1 MSTHHAIDA
10 VLKSAAERRDVPG
23 VVAMAADDRGV
34 IYQGAFGKR
43 DLGADAAMSTDTVF
57 WIASMTK
64 ALVSAAAMQMVEQGK
79 VGIDQDLGA
88 ILPALADRRVIEGW
102 DAEGKP
108 RLRPARG
115 PITLRHLLTHTAGF
129 SYEMWNADIGRYQA
143 HAGLPG
149 ITSCENR
156 ALETPLIADPG
167 TRWEYGIN
175 IDFVGKL
182 VEKLSGQRLDAYL
195 QDHIFAPLGMS
206 ETGFKI
212 RDDQRPRLARM
223 HARLPDG
230 VLAPIDFETPQDP
243 EFHMGGGGLY
253 STAGNYLT
261 FCRMILGDG
270 SLGGKQVLKP
280 ESVAAMRENQMGDL
294 VVTRLVT
301 VAEAASNDAEFFPGM
316 VKKWSFGFMLNT
328 EAVPARRAA
337 NSLTWAGLGNTYF
350 WIDPTSR
357 VCGVI
362 LTQILPFADAKVLA
376 LYDAFEEAVYAAR
389 GGERRVA

>member
-1 MSTHHAIDA
+1 MAANHTIDA
-10 VLKSAAERRDVPG
+10 VLSEAVGRGDVPG
-23 VVAMAADDRGV
+23 VVAMAADAGGP
-34 IYQGAFGKR
+34 IYQGAFGRR
-43 DLGADAAMSTDTVF
+43 DLGADAAMTTDTVF

-64 ALVSAAAMQMVEQGK
+64 AVVSAAAMQMVEQGW
-79 VGIDQDLGA
+79 VGLDQDLGA
-88 ILPALADRRVIEGW
+88 ILPTLANRKVIEGW
-102 DAEGKP
+102 DAAGVP
-108 RLRPARG
+108 RLRPARR

-129 SYEMWNADIGRYQA
+129 SYEMWNDDIRRYQA

-149 ITSCENR
+149 ITSCADK

-175 IDFVGKL
+175 IDHVGKL

-195 QDHIFAPLGMS
+195 HDHIFVPLGMH

-230 VLAPIDFETPQDP
+230 ALAPIDFEMPQDP

-253 STAGNYLT
+253 SVAGDYLA
-261 FCRMILGDG
+261 FCRMILGGG
-270 SLGGKQVLKP
+270 SLGGKRVLKP
-280 ESVAAMRENQMGDL
+280 ESVAAMSENQMGDL
-294 VVTRLVT
+294 VVTRLLT
-301 VAEAASNDAEFFPGM
+301 AAAAASNDAEFFPGM

-337 NSLTWAGLGNTYF
+337 GSLAWAGLGNTYF

-357 VCGVI
+357 LCGVI
-362 LTQILPFADAKVLA
+362 LTQILPFADAKA
-376 LYDAFEEAVYAAR
+376 LDLLDAFEEAVYAAR
-389 GGERRVA
+389 GGGRRVA